1 MENRNVNMVEKV
13 KETRID
19 SLPIILTFCVIS
31 LFFIGMVYSKSFIFG
46 SKTGNYFYP
55 YFQQIQSIPVYIPIL
70 IIGLLIGII
79 FIGNKT
85 LEKHE
90 IITVSLTFIFI
101 VAIQFLIHSVYP
113 FIYGSVVLS
122 DGANSFYSVSIQYPF
137 GRILKDFD
145 SLVSTFPL
153 HAQTNLPGKIIFFQI
168 LGLFTRSPQ
177 RMGYLI
183 VLFSSIGALILYG
196 ICKFLFK
203 NRKISYFA
211 LILYALFPAKLFFL
225 PILNT
230 VTPVINLLSLFLFIG
245 YLEKKRDI
253 YLMLFGISLYLL
265 VLFEPS
271 PLASGLI
278 FLAILIYYVKSK
290 MISYATLLRIIIIT
304 IVSFLGGYLFFKI
317 FFQFDLFTALSLI
330 IKDALEY
337 NTRANH
343 PYWIWVLEN
352 PKELLYGSGLPIV
365 MIFIYL
371 VIDLLSNLRMLIK
384 NNELVSAE
392 NLFILGVT
400 ATFLVVLFL
409 GINRGEVT
417 RLWIYL
423 GVFFQVPAAVFIAK
437 SRNSSWAFLSVAF
450 VLVLQSLI
458 ALQRVLFVNPG

>member
-1 MENRNVNMVEKV
+1 MR
-13 KETRID
+13 
-19 SLPIILTFCVIS
+19 IS

-85 LEKHE
+85 LEKQE

-183 VLFSSIGALILYG
+183 VLFSSIGALIFYG

-211 LILYALFPAKLFFL
+211 LFSMRLFQ
-225 PILNT
+225 LN
-230 VTPVINLLSLFLFIG
+230 SF
-245 YLEKKRDI
+245 
-253 YLMLFGISLYLL
+253 
-265 VLFEPS
+265 
-271 PLASGLI
+271 
-278 FLAILIYYVKSK
+278 
-290 MISYATLLRIIIIT
+290 SYQ
-304 IVSFLGGYLFFKI
+304 Y
-317 FFQFDLFTALSLI
+317 
-330 IKDALEY
+330 
-337 NTRANH
+337 
-343 PYWIWVLEN
+343 
-352 PKELLYGSGLPIV
+352 
-365 MIFIYL
+365 
-371 VIDLLSNLRMLIK
+371 
-384 NNELVSAE
+384 
-392 NLFILGVT
+392 
-400 ATFLVVLFL
+400 
-409 GINRGEVT
+409 
-417 RLWIYL
+417 
-423 GVFFQVPAAVFIAK
+423 
-437 SRNSSWAFLSVAF
+437 
-450 VLVLQSLI
+450 
-458 ALQRVLFVNPG
+458 